1 MSGAVSYKMNLPADL
16 DRWIRVEAAK
26 GCRSRSGLIVFL
38 LRKEM
43 EAAAGGEI
51 GVLSPAAARKSVGVG
66 SASQF
71 QTQQKDC

>member
-1 MSGAVSYKMNLPADL
+1 MAQNVSYRMNLPADL
-16 DRWIRVEAAK
+16 DRWIRIEAAR

-43 EAAAGGEI
+43 EAATGGEI
-51 GVLSPAAARKSVGVG
+51 GVMTPAAAENPVGVG